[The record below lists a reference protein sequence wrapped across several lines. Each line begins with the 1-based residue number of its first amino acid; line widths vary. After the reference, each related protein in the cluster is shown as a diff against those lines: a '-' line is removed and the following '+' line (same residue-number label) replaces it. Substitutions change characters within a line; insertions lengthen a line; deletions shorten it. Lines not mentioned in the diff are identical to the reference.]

1 MHLIFFI
8 FTSSFLFGNKGFT
21 SDTLLI
27 HSNKEIYS
35 LKENFIYPKSLKIEP
50 YSTKISPDSI
60 NYMKGLLHYKN
71 TFQDTVTIV
80 LKYKYLVKDL
90 PFIVGYD
97 FNDLDKHYF
106 IRNKKKIKIDNKKV
120 SNQNNLFSSGSINRQ
135 LNISSNGL
143 SEFSGGLNLSLS
155 GKLENDIMLSAV
167 LSDEDIVIQ
176 PEGNTRNLE
185 DFDQM
190 YISLNSSN
198 FSLNAGDIQY
208 KNNIDKLVNIERNV
222 IGINGKLNF
231 NKSKMSALLASTS
244 GQYANSNIEV
254 IDGVQGPY
262 GLISNSKSKDIQLI
276 AGSEN
281 VWLDGR
287 KLIRGANFDYVI
299 DYSLAEI
306 TFTAKNLIHF
316 DSDVSVDYEYVD
328 DNYPKSILG
337 TTYETKI
344 SDKLNVVAGIHRE
357 IDNESRLFNDS
368 KIYQQMKGTGSSSVK
383 LEGAIEDSIGKYFI
397 DNGIYIFDPF
407 IYSG

>member
-35 LKENFIYPKSLKIEP
+35 LKENFIYPKSLKIES

-90 PFIVGYD
+90 PFIVTYD

-106 IRNKKKIKIDNKKV
+106 ISNKKKLKMDNKKV

-143 SEFSGGLNLSLS
+143 SEFTGGLNLNLR

-190 YISLNSSN
+190 YVSLNSSN

-231 NKSKMSALLASTS
+231 NKSKLSALVASTS
-244 GQYANSNIEV
+244 GQ
-254 IDGVQGPY
+254 
-262 GLISNSKSKDIQLI
+262 
-276 AGSEN
+276 
-281 VWLDGR
+281 
-287 KLIRGANFDYVI
+287 
-299 DYSLAEI
+299 
-306 TFTAKNLIHF
+306 
-316 DSDVSVDYEYVD
+316 
-328 DNYPKSILG
+328 
-337 TTYETKI
+337 
-344 SDKLNVVAGIHRE
+344 
-357 IDNESRLFNDS
+357 
-368 KIYQQMKGTGSSSVK
+368 
-383 LEGAIEDSIGKYFI
+383 
-397 DNGIYIFDPF
+397 
-407 IYSG
+407 

>member
-1 MHLIFFI
+1 M
-8 FTSSFLFGNKGFT
+8 
-21 SDTLLI
+21 TLL
-27 HSNKEIYS
+27 NK
-35 LKENFIYPKSLKIEP
+35 NPK
-50 YSTKISPDSI
+50 TKWVRLSCV
-60 NYMKGLLHYKN
+60 Y
-71 TFQDTVTIV
+71 
-80 LKYKYLVKDL
+80 
-90 PFIVGYD
+90 
-97 FNDLDKHYF
+97 
-106 IRNKKKIKIDNKKV
+106 KIKIDNKKV
-120 SNQNNLFSSGSINRQ
+120 SNQNNLFSSGSINRK

-143 SEFSGGLNLSLS
+143 SEFTGGLNLSLS

-222 IGINGKLNF
+222 IGINGKLDF
-231 NKSKMSALLASTS
+231 NKSKMSALLASTR

-262 GLISNSKSKDIQLI
+262 GLISNSASKDIQLI

-328 DNYPKSILG
+328 DNYPKFVKNMSGAMAKVFPKLRAPSPVNKRNLS
-337 TTYETKI
+337 TDKETVD
-344 SDKLNVVAGIHRE
+344 SY
-357 IDNESRLFNDS
+357 FNDPLVFRS
-368 KIYQQMKGTGSSSVK
+368 LTFKFGNEITVEQNFVNENIEKLKILLLKQ
-383 LEGAIEDSIGKYFI
+383 L
-397 DNGIYIFDPF
+397 
-407 IYSG
+407 